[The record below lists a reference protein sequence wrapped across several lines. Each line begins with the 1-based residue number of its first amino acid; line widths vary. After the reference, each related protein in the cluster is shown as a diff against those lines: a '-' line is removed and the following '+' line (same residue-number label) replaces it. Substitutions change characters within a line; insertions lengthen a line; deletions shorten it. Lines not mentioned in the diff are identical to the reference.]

1 MYIVAVMGCMGDI
14 RMCHVECNPDILCGC
29 FGGSRIAEFLRV
41 WRNFLLSLS
50 VIFGAVYVN
59 GLLCFGDLLKHVN

>member
-14 RMCHVECNPDILCGC
+14 GMSHVECNPDILCGC

-41 WRNFLLSLS
+41 WRNLLLSLS
-50 VIFGAVYVN
+50 VIFWAVYVN
-59 GLLCFGDLLKHVN
+59 GLPCFGDLLKHVN

>member
-14 RMCHVECNPDILCGC
+14 GMSHVECNPDILCGR

-41 WRNFLLSLS
+41 WRNLLLSLC
-50 VIFGAVYVN
+50 VIFWAVYVN